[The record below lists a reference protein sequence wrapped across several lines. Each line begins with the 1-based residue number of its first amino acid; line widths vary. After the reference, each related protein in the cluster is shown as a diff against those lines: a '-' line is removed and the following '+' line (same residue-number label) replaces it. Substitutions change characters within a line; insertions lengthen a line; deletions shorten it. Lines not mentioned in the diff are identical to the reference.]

1 MPTDRRGLLRY
12 EQVIDLIDRY
22 IANNGLQPGD
32 KLPTNKELAELADV
46 SLISVRRALD
56 ELERAGRVRRHQGV
70 GTFVAAERIL
80 TSPALAGSLLATLT
94 GGRATPEVET
104 RVLEVRSGTPTREIS
119 HALALLGE
127 APVWCIRRLRVIDA
141 RPMISE
147 TSYIPVALAPEL
159 DREVA
164 ASGSLYRLLADRHG
178 LVDSYEEQHLEV
190 VKPSTSDR
198 KLLGLTTRDQVVRIR
213 GVSFSVDGRPFDCF
227 QQVYPSDGFAFYLS
241 GRTDRSV
248 LPVTHAGAWGIQGD
262 GPASRTTQG

>member
-12 EQVIDLIDRY
+12 EQVMDLIDRY
-22 IANNGLQPGD
+22 IGDLGLQPGD

-94 GGRATPEVET
+94 GGRAAPAIET
-104 RVLEVRSGTPTREIS
+104 RVLEVSSGRPTRDIAQS
-119 HALALLGE
+119 LALFGE
-127 APVWCIRRLRVIDA
+127 SSVWCIRRLRVIDA

-147 TSYIPVALAPEL
+147 TSYIPVSLAPEL
-159 DREVA
+159 DREIA

-190 VKPSTSDR
+190 VKPTTADR

-227 QQVYPSDGFAFYLS
+227 EQVYPSDGFAFYLS

-248 LPVTHAGAWGIQGD
+248 LPVTYAGAWGMQGAQ
-262 GPASRTTQG
+262 PASRATQG